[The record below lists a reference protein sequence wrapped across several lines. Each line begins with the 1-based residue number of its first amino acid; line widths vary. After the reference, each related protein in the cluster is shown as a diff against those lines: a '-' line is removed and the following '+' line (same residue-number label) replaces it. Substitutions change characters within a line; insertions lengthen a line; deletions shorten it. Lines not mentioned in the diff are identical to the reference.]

1 MTEEAAA
8 TAASTDVL
16 RPPEVA
22 INEESWYSTES
33 RDRASIMAL
42 AALQISENIL
52 VSNTIRIRTYYC
64 TYVYIIYNKY
74 TVHV

>member
-22 INEESWYSTES
+22 ISEESWYSTDS
-33 RDRASIMAL
+33 RERASIMAL
-42 AALQISENIL
+42 AALQS
-52 VSNTIRIRTYYC
+52 
-64 TYVYIIYNKY
+64 
-74 TVHV
+74 